1 MKVAC
6 ERGEENVQARI
17 GPGSGCL
24 WTSGALINKQLT
36 RLSPFFPQPARR
48 TIAGMPSRFEP
59 TLTETAVTEND
70 LAAGWQQFAECV
82 HHVGEVD
89 FFPARGESLRDA
101 KAVCT
106 VCPVKNECLEFA
118 LRLKVAH
125 GVWGGL
131 SERERRSLRRER
143 DRAEPRS
150 GLRASQRTTPPSQHA

>member
-17 GPGSGCL
+17 GPGGGCL
-24 WTSGALINKQLT
+24 WTSGALINKQVT
-36 RLSPFFPQPARR
+36 RLSPVFPQPARR
-48 TIAGMPSRFEP
+48 TIARMPSRLEP
-59 TLTETAVTEND
+59 TLTENTVTEND
-70 LAAGWQQFAECV
+70 LASGWQQFAECV
-82 HHVGEVD
+82 QHAGEVD

-106 VCPVKNECLEFA
+106 VCPVKTECLEFA

-143 DRAEPRS
+143 HRGEPRP
-150 GLRASQRTTPPSQHA
+150 GLRASQRTPPPSQHA